1 MSVVVSVRISKE
13 LKKKIEQLKNIVDW
27 NVEIRRFLE
36 ERVKEFYRREKIAEI
51 RRVIEML
58 PEMPRGSVTNYGRG
72 DRDSN

>member
-58 PEMPRGSVTNYGRG
+58 PEMPRGSVTNYGRE